1 MRKALNYSKIKF
13 ELLSKT
19 FICAP
24 IISNGFLLDK
34 IEFGISMPNINA
46 AINYFLT
53 NNQGFI
59 LSQGIIP
66 FSYCSNGMKINL
78 KKFLYHGLFYIFFT
92 VSKDV
97 ECLIYT
103 GDKNIYL
110 INKKLNVSKFNIKF
124 EKSLV
129 TTINDNCIPG
139 KIPLFGKIKFENTK
153 QLSAIKKQHKSIL
166 FWDKESET
174 FSNNLSPSQ
183 IDKFSLAS
191 IINSHDG
198 LFEDFVKLKNT
209 FTPSKLKLKNN
220 INNFFS
226 IIILPINDKEFE
238 ENIKEFLS
246 MFKINFDIKL
256 VIAQHGIKLKNST
269 TEILKN
275 KFKKFDIF
283 YYPKKL
289 TIGSIWSNLLEI
301 YFGQTIIKLDC
312 DDFYKREYIDNLIK
326 NYLNFQ
332 NTDLGGFSGSIV
344 ENVSTKRLFL
354 KTKISSNKA
363 TKLLGGSLIFNNNK
377 KNLLKSIDNQE
388 REIDRIIEKHA
399 LNSKDFGTSL
409 EYFYKRR
416 PNSLWRANSSWYNS
430 ATEITYFSKLFNK

>member
-1 MRKALNYSKIKF
+1 MRKVLNYSKIKF

-19 FICAP
+19 FVSAP
-24 IISNGFLLDK
+24 IISDSFFIDK
-34 IEFGISMPNINA
+34 VEFGISMPNINA
-46 AINYFLT
+46 TINYFLT

-66 FSYCSNGMKINL
+66 FSYCSNGIKINL
-78 KKFLYHGLFYIFFT
+78 KKFLNHGLFYIFFT
-92 VSKDV
+92 VSEDV
-97 ECLIYT
+97 ECFFDT
-103 GDKNIYL
+103 GDENIYL
-110 INKKLNVSKFNIKF
+110 IKKNLNISKFKIKF
-124 EKSLV
+124 EKSLSAP
-129 TTINDNCIPG
+129 TNDNCVPE
-139 KIPLFGKIKFENTK
+139 KIPLVGKIKFENNT
-153 QLSAIKKQHKSIL
+153 QLSAIKKQYESIL
-166 FWDKESET
+166 FWDKENET
-174 FSNNLSPSQ
+174 FTNNLSFSQ

-191 IINSHDG
+191 IINSHDD
-198 LFEDFVKLKNT
+198 LFEDFIKLKNS
-209 FTPSKLKLKNN
+209 FTPTKLKLKKND
-220 INNFFS
+220 NNFFS
-226 IIILPINDKEFE
+226 IIILPINDKKFE

-246 MFKINFDIKL
+246 IFKINFDIKL

-289 TIGSIWSNLLEI
+289 TIGSIWSNLLEK

-312 DDFYKREYIDNLIK
+312 DDFYKPKYIDNLIK

-332 NTDLGGFSGSIV
+332 NTDLGGFSGCIV
-344 ENVSTKRLFL
+344 ENLFTKRLFL

-363 TKLLGGSLIFNNNK
+363 SKLLGGSLIFKNNK
-377 KNLLKSIDNQE
+377 INLLKSIDNQE

-409 EYFYKRR
+409 EYFYRRR
-416 PNSLWRANSSWYNS
+416 PNSLWRANLSWYNS
-430 ATEITYFSKLFNK
+430 ATEITYFSKLFNE